1 MCNDHCLLL
10 CLNSPSIQNN
20 ILWGVPLKKRRG
32 KKKRKK
38 AFNINDLVLIVMD
51 LLCRDTLPS
60 RASRDKLSFS
70 SSYAWREE

>member
-1 MCNDHCLLL
+1 MQRSLFIALFKFTFHSEQHIMGCTF
-10 CLNSPSIQNN
+10 
-20 ILWGVPLKKRRG
+20 

>member
-1 MCNDHCLLL
+1 MQRSLFIALFKFTFHSEQHIMGCTF
-10 CLNSPSIQNN
+10 
-20 ILWGVPLKKRRG
+20 KKKKG